1 MSPSKAQ
8 TAAAERL
15 KEFARQDTEHG
26 ASAPTTPHG
35 PQTRGQQVPQPP
47 TDEERE
53 PEFTLKSAHE
63 QLMAVIVACQASL
76 TGKIEE
82 VRVDLGLLHHDVQQL
97 RERVKHTEDGVSEI
111 EDLTRPLT
119 SRIQAIEAS
128 VKLWK
133 QKCDDLENRA
143 RRNKGRQWMHSV
155 SI

>member
-15 KEFARQDTEHG
+15 KEFA
-26 ASAPTTPHG
+26 SAPTTPRG

-47 TDEERE
+47 TDEEGE

-97 RERVKHTEDGVSEI
+97 REIDFF
-111 EDLTRPLT
+111 L
-119 SRIQAIEAS
+119 A
-128 VKLWK
+128 
-133 QKCDDLENRA
+133 N
-143 RRNKGRQWMHSV
+143 
-155 SI
+155 